1 MKYKNTLQ
9 KGNVRFIIF
18 REGNVWYG
26 VCLEFNIVETGDNPR
41 EAMLLLFEAVEG
53 YLESARKIK
62 ARPHILNQKA
72 DREYEEMWNVL
83 EEHKKMPAKEVFTFG
98 NLNISKRALV
108 PA

>member
-1 MKYKNTLQ
+1 MKCQNTFQ

-53 YLESARKIK
+53 YLESGRKIK
-62 ARPHILNQKA
+62 ARSHILNQRP
-72 DREYEEMWNVL
+72 DREYEEMWDDL
-83 EEHKKMPAKEVFTFG
+83 QEGKKIRAKEVSTFG
-98 NLNISKRALV
+98 NLNLSKHSLV
-108 PA
+108 TA